1 MKALVPAGTYAVCTN
16 GMRMGEVIVTS
27 QTTIKNHKG
36 DLLATIADKPT
47 NFKCV
52 WAGIIAAAVA
62 AFLLALAATLGP
74 LAVIIIAALI
84 GVLGSVTLGRL
95 MCYFCLRC
103 YPWLPNSGHPNIR
116 IAGNQALLSS
126 AKIVCTPL
134 GFLPSGSIMLCY
146 DKSVARRTATMYAIS
161 NSLKIFEGAVFGAGV
176 AGICSIM
183 KGVFGMYKSAL
194 EGTVAAIGTGS
205 ILVGAGYT
213 IGSGTSKTQ
222 EWASNKI
229 ADWSTDGEY
238 GELEEKEKGGGGS
251 DDTVSNLEKGVSTQP
266 GDFRLI
272 PAYSDEAKLNR

>member
-16 GMRMGEVIVTS
+16 GMRMGEVIITS

-47 NFKCV
+47 NFRCV
-52 WAGIIAAAVA
+52 WAGIIAAAVAA

-134 GFLPSGSIMLCY
+134 GFLPSLNHAML
-146 DKSVARRTATMYAIS
+146 
-161 NSLKIFEGAVFGAGV
+161 
-176 AGICSIM
+176 
-183 KGVFGMYKSAL
+183 
-194 EGTVAAIGTGS
+194 
-205 ILVGAGYT
+205 
-213 IGSGTSKTQ
+213 
-222 EWASNKI
+222 
-229 ADWSTDGEY
+229 
-238 GELEEKEKGGGGS
+238 
-251 DDTVSNLEKGVSTQP
+251 
-266 GDFRLI
+266 
-272 PAYSDEAKLNR
+272 